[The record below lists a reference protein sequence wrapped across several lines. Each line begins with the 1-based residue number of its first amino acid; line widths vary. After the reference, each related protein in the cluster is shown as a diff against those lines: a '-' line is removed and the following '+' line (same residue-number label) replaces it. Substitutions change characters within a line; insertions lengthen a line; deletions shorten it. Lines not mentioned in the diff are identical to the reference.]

1 MRARLLSF
9 GLPSPPAPWTFA
21 CSHNSGEAKRRSGL
35 KPLPFPSIVLNRP
48 RPPSAKNRRRKWG
61 FCRESPLS
69 ADERGVQI
77 FRAGFCTFGSRDGRQ
92 RSLPSI
98 YLYFLLLAVP
108 ESSQNRTRQPS
119 ADRPFAGTP
128 SSEPRTFMSSQSKTE
143 DASPLSSSLVER
155 IVTVLEQTNNRLDQL
170 DAESGPSLL
179 TFEDVLDRVPWSR
192 PTVLKMVKRREIP
205 MEKRHGRWIISQEAW
220 DRARRNHF
228 DAPTGSRTYQST

>member
-1 MRARLLSF
+1 LRAMLLSF
-9 GLPSPPAPWTFA
+9 GLPSLPAPWTLA

-48 RPPSAKNRRRKWG
+48 PRLSVKTRRRSG
-61 FCRESPLS
+61 GLRQES
-69 ADERGVQI
+69 AFNVDEWGVQI
-77 FRAGFCTFGSRDGRQ
+77 VRTGFRTFRSGDGSQ

-98 YLYFLLLAVP
+98 YPYFLLLAVP
-108 ESSQNRTRQPS
+108 ESSQNRTRQPP

-128 SSEPRTFMSSQSKTE
+128 SSGPLTFMSSQSKTE